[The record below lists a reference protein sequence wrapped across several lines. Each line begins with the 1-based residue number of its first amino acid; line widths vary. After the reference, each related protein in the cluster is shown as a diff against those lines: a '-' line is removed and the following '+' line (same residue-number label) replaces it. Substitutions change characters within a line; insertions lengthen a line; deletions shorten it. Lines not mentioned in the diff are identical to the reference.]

1 MVEPGAARR
10 VGVRHHVHLQQPL
23 RRHGVAGP
31 ARRLGDA
38 AAGDHG
44 LRAGAGAV
52 ARAVRAAGVV
62 GPLLG
67 PLRLR
72 LRRRLRQGLLRH
84 GRLRLRRGR
93 VPRRGG
99 VPARHA
105 RRVHARRRRRQG
117 LLRRQ
122 PRRRL
127 QPAHARAGHRA
138 RMPRHG
144 VPRRPQRALPRRAP
158 RRPRPRLPQR
168 LRGVRQPRV
177 LLQRRLRQPQ
187 HLPPVTVLPA
197 LQVGVPQ
204 LLQLRLRRRH
214 LHLHLQPH
222 RLHHHLLPQI
232 HSNQRQIRTFVSEAK
247 PRATGRF
254 GVACILEGK

>member
-1 MVEPGAARR
+1 
-10 VGVRHHVHLQQPL
+10 VGMRHHVHLHQPL

-31 ARRLGDA
+31 AVRLGDA

-44 LRAGAGAV
+44 LRARAGAV
-52 ARAVRAAGVV
+52 ALAVRAAGVV

-72 LRRRLRQGLLRH
+72 LRRLRQGVLRH
-84 GRLRLRRGR
+84 GRLRLRRSR

-99 VPARHA
+99 VAARHA

-127 QPAHARAGHRA
+127 QPAHARAA
-138 RMPRHG
+138 RRGRLPRHG
-144 VPRRPQRALPRRAP
+144 VPCRPQRAVPRRAP
-158 RRPRPRLPQR
+158 RRRRPRLPQR

-187 HLPPVTVLPA
+187 HLPPVPVLAA

-204 LLQLRLRRRH
+204 VLQLRLRRRH
-214 LHLHLQPH
+214 IHLHMQPH
-222 RLHHHLLPQI
+222 RLHHHLLPRINSIQ
-232 HSNQRQIRTFVSEAK
+232 
-247 PRATGRF
+247 
-254 GVACILEGK
+254 